1 MYVFKASWYNIK
13 TICITICQT
22 VRALPASERTRN
34 HNMTYEEFQD
44 KYHIRL
50 SMQQLTAVRSIDGP
64 VLLLAV
70 PGSGKTTVL
79 VTRLG
84 YMVYCAGI
92 APENILTLTYTV
104 AAARDM
110 SNRFGAYFGDGL
122 KGRMEF
128 RTINGI
134 CARIIQ
140 HFGRLKGEVPF
151 SLMTDNEAI
160 TKMLSEIFRRTENS
174 YATESDL
181 KGIRGLITYIKNMM
195 LTDDEVRQ
203 LDEEAEFK
211 ISEIYKE
218 YHRELRA
225 QGLMDYDDQMVYA
238 HNILKRSPETLQFF
252 QDKFSHICVDE
263 AQDTSKIQHEII
275 RLLAGSRDNLFMVG
289 DEDQSIY
296 GFRAAY
302 PDALLS
308 FEKDH
313 PAAKVLLMEEN
324 FRSDGKIVAAADRF
338 IQKNTLRH
346 KKHMV
351 AAKAASMEV
360 QKIILKDRYGQYPYL
375 VKAAEECQVQT
386 AVLYRNNESALPLI
400 DLLERRGIPYRVRNM
415 ELTFFT
421 HRVVQDIRNMMCFAM
436 DPKDTELFLQVYY
449 KVSTY
454 INKQDAIRIC
464 EISRRENR
472 DVLETAV
479 QYGQLSERTRKNCR
493 LIKTH
498 FKCLLSDQA
507 DGVVNRIVYYMGYGD
522 YLERAGINDSKLFIL
537 KAIAKNENSLQR
549 ILERVDELQEI
560 LRGKQDRR
568 WNVPP
573 ADGQAGSPGESNP
586 VILSTIHSS
595 KGLEYDHVYLL
606 DVVDGVFPEAVP
618 KDLKTM
624 DKSEQGAYEEER
636 RLFYVGITRAKSKL
650 SVFKL
655 NQKSTFCQELMYKE
669 KTATDRVRRGEI
681 DQKKVKADSVP
692 YAVKSKSLSQEGYGK
707 FLNAIG
713 DGLIVK
719 HKKLGE
725 GVVVEVQGDKVLIQ
739 FDHGQRLFGLKT
751 LYEYDLLEME

>member
-1 MYVFKASWYNIK
+1 MNE
-13 TICITICQT
+13 
-22 VRALPASERTRN
+22 RSE
-34 HNMTYEEFQD
+34 NMTCEEFCD
-44 KYHIRL
+44 KFHIRL
-50 SMQQLTAVRSIDGP
+50 NGQQLTAVRSVNGAI
-64 VLLLAV
+64 LLLAV

-84 YMVYCAGI
+84 YMIYCAGI
-92 APENILTLTYTV
+92 DPESILTLTYTV
-104 AAARDM
+104 SAAHDM
-110 SNRFGAYFGDGL
+110 ENRFCSYFGDEFR
-122 KGRMEF
+122 GRVEF

-134 CARIIQ
+134 CAKIIH

-151 SLMTDNEAI
+151 SLVTDNEVI
-160 TKMLSEIFRRTENS
+160 TKMLSDIFRKTENS

-181 KGIRGLITYIKNMM
+181 KGIRGLITYIKNRM
-195 LTDDEVRQ
+195 LTDDEIRQ
-203 LDEEAEFK
+203 LDEEVEFK

-218 YHRELRA
+218 YRRELRV
-225 QGLMDYDDQMVYA
+225 QSLMDYDDQMVYA
-238 HNILKRSPETLQFF
+238 YNILKRSPETLQFF
-252 QDKFSHICVDE
+252 QNKFAYICVDE

-313 PAAKVLLMEEN
+313 PAAKVLLMEKN
-324 FRSDGKIVAAADRF
+324 FRSDGKIVEAADRF
-338 IQKNTLRH
+338 IQKNELRY

-351 AAKAASMEV
+351 AAKAADTEV
-360 QKIILKDRYGQYPYL
+360 QKIVLKDRYAQYSYL
-375 VKAAEECQVQT
+375 VKASEECQVQT

-400 DLLERRGIPYRVRNM
+400 DLMERRGIPYCVRNM

-421 HRVVQDIRNMMCFAM
+421 HRIVQDIRNMICFAM
-436 DPKDTELFLQVYY
+436 NPKDTDLFLQIYY
-449 KVSTY
+449 KVSIY

-479 QYGQLSERTRKNCR
+479 RYEQLSEHTRKNCK

-507 DGVVNRIVYYMGYGD
+507 DGAINRIVYYMGYGD
-522 YLERAGINDSKLFIL
+522 YLDRAGVNNSKLFIL
-537 KAIAKNENSLQR
+537 KAIAQNENSPQR
-549 ILERVDELQEI
+549 ILERLDELQGI
-560 LRGKQDRR
+560 LRGKQDGPT
-568 WNVPP
+568 NVLSV
-573 ADGQAGSPGESNP
+573 DKRTGSSQNSVP
-586 VILSTIHSS
+586 VILSTIHSG

-606 DVVDGVFPEAVP
+606 DVVDGVFPETVP

-624 DKSEQGAYEEER
+624 NKTEQGIYEEER
-636 RLFYVGITRAKSKL
+636 RLFYVGVTRAKSML

-669 KTATDRVRRGEI
+669 KAITEKRAFSSEEFKKFI
-681 DQKKVKADSVP
+681 DT
-692 YAVKSKSLSQEGYGK
+692 
-707 FLNAIG
+707 IG

-725 GVVVEVQGDKVLIQ
+725 GVVVEVKGDKVLIQ
-739 FDHGQRLFGLKT
+739 FDDGERLFGLKA
-751 LYEYDLLEME
+751 LYEYDLLQII